1 MCLQS
6 VVVNEKLNTIQEAEW
21 VRKWASGWIYDDSER
36 CIRKG
41 KELLLQRM

>member
-1 MCLQS
+1 M
-6 VVVNEKLNTIQEAEW
+6 VNEKLNAIQVAES
-21 VRKWASGWIYDDSER
+21 VRKWATGWNYGVSER